1 MIVRMMFVDLRKCPY
16 MMCVLGVQ
24 CIYICIILHILCI
37 YTHVYIILCVKQ
49 CFVGVSETCRLT
61 LKIYLF
67 VFVLFMDT
75 N

>member
-1 MIVRMMFVDLRKCPY
+1 MSIHDVCIGRSMYLY
-16 MMCVLGVQ
+16 
-24 CIYICIILHILCI
+24 IYICIILHICI

>member
-1 MIVRMMFVDLRKCPY
+1 MSIHDV
-16 MMCVLGVQ
+16 
-24 CIYICIILHILCI
+24 CIGRSMYLSCIILHI
-37 YTHVYIILCVKQ
+37 YTHVYIFVCVKQ

-67 VFVLFMDT
+67 VFVLFMDK